1 MPAAPPPTH
10 WGTIVREHITLA
22 TFLAVELIVA
32 GLPPGKVILFVGLEI
47 LRLVLRTGPRGVEPG
62 SRL

>member
-1 MPAAPPPTH
+1 MPVAPCPTQ
-10 WGTIVREHITLA
+10 WGTIVREYTTFA

-47 LRLVLRTGPRGVEPG
+47 LRLVLRTGPRGEE
-62 SRL
+62 